1 MNRSNRKAP
10 TILHVGAIH
19 DHQAG
24 YLRRACRSMMS
35 PITASDLVQTMT
47 MITFCAKAARGQLAL
62 APLGAATMLNGQRF
76 DRIQVSN
83 QLVDLG
89 ATESAINPQHGV

>member
-1 MNRSNRKAP
+1 MAP
-10 TILHVGAIH
+10 TMLHVGAFR
-19 DHQAG
+19 DHPAA
-24 YLRRACRSMMS
+24 YLRQAFRSLVL

-47 MITFCAKAARGQLAL
+47 TITFCAKAARGQLAL